1 MKKTHLY
8 AGIYVEIEND
18 MIKLTAEVGGKI
30 SNTIYLPDIAVR
42 NLIAF
47 AQAADREKF
56 GD

>member
-30 SNTIYLPDIAVR
+30 SNTIYLPDIQVR